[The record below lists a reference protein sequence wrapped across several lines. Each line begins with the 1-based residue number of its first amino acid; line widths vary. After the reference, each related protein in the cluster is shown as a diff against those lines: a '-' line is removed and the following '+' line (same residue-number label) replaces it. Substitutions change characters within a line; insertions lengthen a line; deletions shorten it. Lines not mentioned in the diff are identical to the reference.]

1 MIIRGWGVVNSTS
14 VEFTPVPDRPG
25 YWEGTAPRMPGLQD
39 IEIWAESDSGL
50 RGHLQCT
57 VMLDYHA
64 HTEARLLGDRM
75 EASLIDTGDM
85 VRLLL
90 LPWVAQLVALRTVDV
105 LQDNYYITQL
115 KGCRK
120 AVSR

>member
-1 MIIRGWGVVNSTS
+1 MIIRVWGVVNSTE
-14 VEFTPVPDRPG
+14 VEFTPLPDRPG

-39 IEIWAESDSGL
+39 IEIWAESSTGA

-64 HTEARLLGDRM
+64 HTEARLSGDRT
-75 EASLIDTGDM
+75 EANLIDAGDT

-90 LPWVAQLVALRTVDV
+90 LPWVAQLVTLRSVDV
-105 LQDNYYITQL
+105 LQDNYNVWL

-120 AVSR
+120 AASG